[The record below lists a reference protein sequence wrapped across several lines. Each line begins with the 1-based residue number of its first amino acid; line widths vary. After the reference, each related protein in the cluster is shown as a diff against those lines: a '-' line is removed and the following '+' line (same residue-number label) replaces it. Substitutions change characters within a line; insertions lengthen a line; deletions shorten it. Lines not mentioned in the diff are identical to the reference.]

1 MALHDDE
8 ITADAALVT
17 RLLADQA
24 PAFAGMPVKQ
34 LETNGTDN
42 WMFRLGDTA
51 SDGPVVRLPRRP
63 SAAAK
68 IIKECA
74 ILPRFVSLP
83 LNTPKPLFQG
93 QPSASFDYPW
103 SVLEWLPG
111 ETPSALWLA
120 TANGTGTALGQF
132 LRALQ
137 AQAPL
142 GGPLSGSANNN
153 RGIALA
159 GLDATV
165 GGTLGRLSEA
175 DLGVEAATVLGLW
188 QDATAAPVYADK
200 PKWLHA
206 DLHAENVLAEGGQLT
221 AILDFGLAGRGDPAC
236 ELITGWSDLDATNR
250 AAFFS
255 AVVRDKAMWRRGRG
269 WATYSAVITL
279 AYYQG
284 RHPRLEQR
292 ARRSLMAM
300 LNKDVPC

>member
-8 ITADAALVT
+8 IKADAALVT

-120 TANGTGTALGQF
+120 TANGTGT
-132 LRALQ
+132 
-137 AQAPL
+137 
-142 GGPLSGSANNN
+142 
-153 RGIALA
+153 
-159 GLDATV
+159 V
-165 GGTLGRLSEA
+165 
-175 DLGVEAATVLGLW
+175 
-188 QDATAAPVYADK
+188 
-200 PKWLHA
+200 
-206 DLHAENVLAEGGQLT
+206 
-221 AILDFGLAGRGDPAC
+221 AC
-236 ELITGWSDLDATNR
+236 PIE
-250 AAFFS
+250 
-255 AVVRDKAMWRRGRG
+255 VV
-269 WATYSAVITL
+269 
-279 AYYQG
+279 Q
-284 RHPRLEQR
+284 PE
-292 ARRSLMAM
+292 
-300 LNKDVPC
+300 C

>member
-1 MALHDDE
+1 VALHDDE

-24 PAFAGMPVKQ
+24 PAFAGTRVTR
-34 LETNGTDN
+34 LETDGTDN
-42 WMFRLGDTA
+42 WLFRLGDATD
-51 SDGPVVRLPRRP
+51 DGPVVRLPRRP

-68 IIKECA
+68 IVKECA

-93 QPSASFDYPW
+93 RPSAPFGYPW
-103 SVLEWLPG
+103 SVLEWLSG
-111 ETPSALWLA
+111 ETPTTHWLA
-120 TANGTGTALGQF
+120 TTKGTGTALGQF
-132 LRALQ
+132 LCALQ
-137 AQAPL
+137 TQAPL
-142 GGPLSGSANNN
+142 DGPLSGRANNN

-165 GGTLGRLSEA
+165 RGSLGRLSEA
-175 DLGVEAATVLGLW
+175 ELGVDQATVLGLW
-188 QDATAAPVYADK
+188 QDAIDAPVYADK

-206 DLHAENVLAEGGQLT
+206 DLHAGNVLAEGGQLT
-221 AILDFGLAGRGDPAC
+221 AVLDFGLAGRGDPAC
-236 ELITGWSDLDATNR
+236 ELITGWADFDATNR
-250 AAFFS
+250 AAFFN
-255 AVVRDKAMWRRGRG
+255 AVARDKSMWRRGRG

-292 ARRSLMAM
+292 ARRSLMA
-300 LNKDVPC
+300 LSCA